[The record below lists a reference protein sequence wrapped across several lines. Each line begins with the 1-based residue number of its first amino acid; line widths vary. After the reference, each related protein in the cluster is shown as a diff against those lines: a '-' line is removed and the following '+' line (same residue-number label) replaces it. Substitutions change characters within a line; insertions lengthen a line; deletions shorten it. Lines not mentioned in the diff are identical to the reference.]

1 MNRINKEYK
10 SINERINILKSR
22 GLLFKNETAA
32 YNILLKHSYFDIINA
47 NEVDMKTSASAI
59 GIRNVKQRCKLIY
72 GDKAEYTFYNM
83 QGAVSE
89 LILPINEERVK
100 DECISN

>member
-1 MNRINKEYK
+1 M
-10 SINERINILKSR
+10 SIK
-22 GLLFKNETAA
+22 G
-32 YNILLKHSYFDIINA
+32 ILLNSEDGPMMDFTIEDNGKGYPQEILDIINA